1 MAIKGG
7 YSGLQDFLLQLEGI
21 KGESRDAKFPDQIE
35 VESWSFG
42 LSQTGSF
49 GYGGSGGGS
58 GKVQF
63 EDLNFVTKMSCASPR
78 MQTACVSGEH
88 IPKAILTCRKAGG
101 AGMVFYT
108 VTLTDVIISG
118 YTVKAQDEAARL
130 PLDYVTL
137 NFAKIEVAYAQQGGS
152 GGVGAAVKAGW
163 DLNRNAPV

>member
-1 MAIKGG
+1 MAIKGSYG
-7 YSGLQDFLLQLEGI
+7 QTDFLLQLEGI

-49 GYGGSGGGS
+49 GYGVSGGGA

-63 EDLNFVTKMSCASPR
+63 QDLSFVTKMSCASPR

-88 IPKAILTCRKAGG
+88 IPKGVLTCRKAGG
-101 AGMVFYT
+101 QGAVFYT
-108 VTLTDVIISG
+108 VTLTDLLISS
-118 YTVKAQDEAARL
+118 YTVKAEDEAARL
-130 PLDYVTL
+130 PVDFVTL
-137 NFAKIEVAYAQQGGS
+137 NFAKIEVAYATQGGG

-163 DLNRNAPV
+163 DLNRNVPV